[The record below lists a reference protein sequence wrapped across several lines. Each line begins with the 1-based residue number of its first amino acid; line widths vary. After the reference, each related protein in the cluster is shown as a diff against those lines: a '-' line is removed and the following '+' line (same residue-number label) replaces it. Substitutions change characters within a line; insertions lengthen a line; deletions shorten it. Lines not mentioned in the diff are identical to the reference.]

1 MQRGPSDYNKIE
13 NEVCVRINAKEKKKE
28 AIFIP
33 ASSFFFKE
41 YLAEATTATKAV
53 LCPLI

>member
-13 NEVCVRINAKEKKKE
+13 NEVCVRINAKEKKKK
-28 AIFIP
+28 ATFIP
-33 ASSFFFKE
+33 ASFFFFKE